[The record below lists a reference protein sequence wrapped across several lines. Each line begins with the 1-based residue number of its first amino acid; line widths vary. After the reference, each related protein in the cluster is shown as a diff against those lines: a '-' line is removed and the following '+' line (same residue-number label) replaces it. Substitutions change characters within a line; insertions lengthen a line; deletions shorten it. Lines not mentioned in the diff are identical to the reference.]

1 MTHTSTCAA
10 INKSLPGATRVLFLK
25 KGPCQGACFGVE
37 EIPGGWVAQLV
48 EQRTENPR
56 VGGSIPSPA
65 TISLENSLHFVIIAF
80 ELYAST
86 GEPLCLIIT
95 GTSLF
100 PVRYVLN
107 KKVSHVSN
115 NANPVSTKSLL
126 SPLF

>member
-1 MTHTSTCAA
+1 
-10 INKSLPGATRVLFLK
+10 
-25 KGPCQGACFGVE
+25 
-37 EIPGGWVAQLV
+37 
-48 EQRTENPR
+48 
-56 VGGSIPSPA
+56 
-65 TISLENSLHFVIIAF
+65 
-80 ELYAST
+80 LYAST